1 MDVAACCKICV
12 LVSLVVS
19 TAKSVSKIWL
29 LDDSVFVTIEVLLST
44 TADNLLEIAPKSALC
59 WSILAIAAS
68 KTAIASVACS
78 WVATLKL
85 DTALSLAVPPPVV

>member
-12 LVSLVVS
+12 LVNLVVS

-44 TADNLLEIAPKSALC
+44 TDDSLLEIAPKSALC

-78 WVATLKL
+78 WSATLIL
-85 DTALSLAVPPPVV
+85 DTALSFAVPPPVV